1 MTIQEVTEVVKKALH
16 QRLSDNGKEYS
27 GHLQNKLIM
36 ASILVY
42 IQMEFNSIKN

>member
-1 MTIQEVTEVVKKALH
+1 MSRKLSLH
-16 QRLSDNGKEYS
+16 QRLSDNGKEWS

-42 IQMEFNSIKN
+42 IQMEFNRIKN